1 MYATPADISARY
13 KDVFPI
19 LAGKDPDGN
28 VDTRAVEQAILE
40 ASSEIDAIL
49 GVRFAVPIE
58 PAPPVLRRIAVDI
71 AVGSLPRNGANE
83 ASMYERRAK
92 EARELLDKLAA
103 GEASLGAAY
112 DPAPSGAS
120 ADAGRIGFAVRPSC
134 FRKRLEDY

>member
-1 MYATPADISARY
+1 MYATPDDISARY

-28 VDTRAVEQAILE
+28 VDTKAVEQAILE

-134 FRKRLEDY
+134 FRRKLEDY

>member
-1 MYATPADISARY
+1 MYATPDDISARY

-28 VDTRAVEQAILE
+28 VDTKAVEQAILE

-92 EARELLDKLAA
+92 EAKELLDKLAA

-120 ADAGRIGFAVRPSC
+120 ADAGRIGFAVKPSC

>member
-40 ASSEIDAIL
+40 ASSEMDAIL

-58 PAPPVLRRIAVDI
+58 PVPPVLRRIAVDI

-112 DPAPSGAS
+112 DPAPSGTS

-134 FRKRLEDY
+134 FRRKLEDY